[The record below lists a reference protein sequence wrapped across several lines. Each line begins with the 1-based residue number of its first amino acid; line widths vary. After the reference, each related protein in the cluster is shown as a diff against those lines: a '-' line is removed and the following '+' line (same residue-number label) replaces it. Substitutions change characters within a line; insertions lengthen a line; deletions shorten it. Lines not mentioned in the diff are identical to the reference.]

1 MLNEE
6 AGERLVQEYIK
17 IRKEGLSYNSLNA
30 TPRLLESLIRISE
43 AFAKMRLSSEARV
56 EDVEEAIA
64 LLNFATLRAATDP

>member
-17 IRKEGLSYNSLNA
+17 ISYNSLNA